1 MTRNERWQQLMESFQ
16 QLISEETTRIYSET
30 ATEPTTV
37 EEACG
42 NEFQP
47 LRESVLKEGKG
58 RIRIIAPGKGSSG
71 IYPEEMLRRDG
82 PLVFVAGTKMF
93 ADHPSATEAKTRP
106 ERSIRDIV
114 ATLES
119 DAVYEESGPVG
130 PGLYADINV
139 MPDWRERVEALAP
152 HIGVSIRTAG
162 KGRKTEEGT
171 VIESLIRTPFT
182 SVDFVTEAGAG
193 GKILNELYESVRAKA
208 DEQPEPATESKTAGD
223 KPADSHKGE
232 ATMEN
237 LHESAVRIAKLCKLA
252 GKPELTHKFL
262 EENKSADEVAEIL
275 LEAKAKK
282 DEETTVSSHPD
293 PLKESA
299 TDNDALV
306 KIAEARAAKAAKK
319 EGR

>member
-1 MTRNERWQQLMESFQ
+1 MTLKERVQHLIESLQQLV
-16 QLISEETTRIYSET
+16 SEELRES
-30 ATEPTTV
+30 APVTV
-37 EEACG
+37 EEALG
-42 NEFQP
+42 NEFVP
-47 LRESVLKEGKG
+47 LRESALKDGKG

-82 PLVFVAGTKMF
+82 PLVFTAGTKMY
-93 ADHPSATEAKTRP
+93 ADHPTEAERKNRP

-114 ATLES
+114 ATLDS
-119 DAVYEESGPVG
+119 DAVYEESGPFG
-130 PGLYADINV
+130 PGLYADISV
-139 MPDWRERVEALAP
+139 MSDWQQRIEALAP

-162 KGRKTEEGT
+162 KGRKTEEGK

-193 GKILNELYESVRAKA
+193 GKILNELYESVK
-208 DEQPEPATESKTAGD
+208 TESKTAGET
-223 KPADSHKGE
+223 PADSNQGE
-232 ATMEN
+232 QHMEN

-252 GKPELTHKFL
+252 GKPELTHAFL
-262 EENKSADEVAEIL
+262 EEKKTADEVAELL
-275 LEAKAKK
+275 LEAKAKA
-282 DEETTVSSHPD
+282 DEETAVSSHAD

-299 TDNDALV
+299 TDKDALL

>member
-1 MTRNERWQQLMESFQ
+1 MNIRELAQ
-16 QLISEETTRIYSET
+16 QLIESLQRLVTEELRESTP
-30 ATEPTTV
+30 APV
-37 EEACG
+37 EEAVG

-47 LRESVLKEGKG
+47 LRESALREGKG

-82 PLVFVAGTKMF
+82 PLVFTAGTKMY
-93 ADHPSATEAKTRP
+93 ADHPGVLDRP

-130 PGLYADINV
+130 PGLYADIDV

-162 KGRKTEEGT
+162 TSRRTEEGK

-182 SVDFVTEAGAG
+182 SVDFVTEPGAG
-193 GKILNELYESVRAKA
+193 GKILNELYESVK
-208 DEQPEPATESKTAGD
+208 PTESKTAGD
-223 KPADSHKGE
+223 KPADSTQGE
-232 ATMEN
+232 KQMEN
-237 LHESAVRIAKLCKLA
+237 LHESAVRVAKLCKLA

-262 EENKSADEVAEIL
+262 EEKKTADEVAEIL
-275 LEAKAKK
+275 LEAKAAE
-282 DEETTVSSHPD
+282 DEKTPVSSHPD
-293 PLKESA
+293 PLKETA
-299 TDNDALV
+299 TDKDALV
-306 KIAEARAAKAAKK
+306 RIAEARAAKASKK